1 VVKARDLLFALN
13 EGQSLAALARQN
25 EPVIVP
31 QTINVIRLLA
41 ELRQARGSLI
51 LVADEFGVIQG
62 LVTNHD
68 LLEAIVGE
76 LPDEDETPDVVR
88 EGEHWLI
95 HGTTNI
101 HQVEQALNC
110 DGLVSESD
118 EYVTLAGML
127 LSHFGSLPDVGQQL
141 HLGQF
146 CFEVMAVS
154 ERRIER
160 VRVTPLS
167 P

>member
-1 VVKARDLLFALN
+1 
-13 EGQSLAALARQN
+13 
-25 EPVIVP
+25 
-31 QTINVIRLLA
+31 
-41 ELRQARGSLI
+41 
-51 LVADEFGVIQG
+51 VADEFGVIQG

-76 LPDEDETPDVVR
+76 LPDEDETR
-88 EGEHWLI
+88 CGARGRAWLI

-127 LSHFGSLPDVGQQL
+127 LPTSAPCQTS
-141 HLGQF
+141 
-146 CFEVMAVS
+146 VS
-154 ERRIER
+154 SCTSASSASRSW
-160 VRVTPLS
+160 P
-167 P
+167 

>member
-1 VVKARDLLFALN
+1 M
-13 EGQSLAALARQN
+13 
-25 EPVIVP
+25 
-31 QTINVIRLLA
+31 
-41 ELRQARGSLI
+41 
-51 LVADEFGVIQG
+51 
-62 LVTNHD
+62 
-68 LLEAIVGE
+68 
-76 LPDEDETPDVVR
+76 VR

-146 CFEVMAVS
+146 RFEVMAVS

>member
-1 VVKARDLLFALN
+1 MTLTRDLADVAVPDRIQDVLMARLDRLPEEPKRAIQIASIIGREFAM
-13 EGQSLAALARQN
+13 
-25 EPVIVP
+25 
-31 QTINVIRLLA
+31 RLLG
-41 ELRQARGSLI
+41 RI
-51 LVADEFGVIQG
+51 
-62 LVTNHD
+62 HD
-68 LLEAIVGE
+68 TSANLEAIVGE

-127 LSHFGSLPDVGQQL
+127 LSHFGSLPEVGQQL
-141 HLGQF
+141 QLGRF
-146 CFEVMAVS
+146 CFEVMGVS

-160 VRVTPLS
+160 VRVTPLA